1 MELLMKNIHM
11 CRQGKQAGLPV
22 TLEEDFNVPDVKPDV
37 EQIIQSKERIVV
49 EQTRAENGKV
59 VTAGFLEV
67 SILYMDDTKDRQL
80 HRLDTKLPFDERIA
94 MEGLEQWL
102 RG

>member
-37 EQIIQSKERIVV
+37 EQIIKSALWWSRPVQRTERWS
-49 EQTRAENGKV
+49 QP
-59 VTAGFLEV
+59 GFW
-67 SILYMDDTKDRQL
+67 K
-80 HRLDTKLPFDERIA
+80 
-94 MEGLEQWL
+94 
-102 RG
+102 

>member
-22 TLEEDFNVPDVKPDV
+22 TLEEDFNVPDVRPDV

-49 EQTRAENGKV
+49 EQTRAENGR
-59 VTAGFLEV
+59 GGHSRV
-67 SILYMDDTKDRQL
+67 SGSEHFVY
-80 HRLDTKLPFDERIA
+80 
-94 MEGLEQWL
+94 G
-102 RG
+102 

>member
-22 TLEEDFNVPDVKPDV
+22 TLEEDFNVPDVRPDV

-49 EQTRAENGKV
+49 E
-59 VTAGFLEV
+59 
-67 SILYMDDTKDRQL
+67 
-80 HRLDTKLPFDERIA
+80 
-94 MEGLEQWL
+94 
-102 RG
+102 